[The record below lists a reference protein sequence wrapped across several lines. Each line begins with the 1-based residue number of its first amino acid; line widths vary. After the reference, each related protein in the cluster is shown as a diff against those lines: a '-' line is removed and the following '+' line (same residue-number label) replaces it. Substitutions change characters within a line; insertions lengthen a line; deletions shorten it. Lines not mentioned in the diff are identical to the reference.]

1 MTAFIFVPLLAIT
14 CILSGLIWT
23 FLSHAFLVVVEDTAA
38 GNRDIVWPDDSFLDF
53 FWKAFYLAWL
63 VGVWIA
69 PAMLVARLAAPAF
82 PEEVRQFWYFA
93 LAGVVLWVVFPISL
107 LSSMA
112 AESLFT
118 VLHGG
123 LAARLAF
130 RSKSLFLFYLV
141 SIPVVLIGAG
151 LAAALCLGETWY
163 TLLFGAFGV
172 SYCIL
177 TYGRLT
183 GRLACL
189 VRLTRLPFR
198 KRKNKQ
204 RRPTSARSEVTDPW
218 KPPPQEEA
226 AKADA
231 KPHVFVQ
238 PEDLPGVHSP
248 WEGEDITGYNVRFDD
263 APATKLAPASQPLDP
278 GEAIPVAEE
287 EAPRHV
293 EEDHARAA
301 ARAIKPDRLEMER
314 LSRKKEREPKSPWT
328 EGIWLFAFS
337 RATMIPFGFLT
348 LAFLLLGLAVRG
360 LRLLWPQ

>member
-1 MTAFIFVPLLAIT
+1 MSAFIFVPLLAAT
-14 CILSGLIWT
+14 CIFAGFLWT

-53 FWKAFYLAWL
+53 FWKAFYLGWL
-63 VGVWIA
+63 VGAWLA
-69 PAMLVARLAAPAF
+69 PAILVARLASPAF

-93 LAGVVLWVVFPISL
+93 LAGVVLWIVFPIGL

-130 RSKSLFLFYLV
+130 RGRSLFLYYLV
-141 SIPVVLIGAG
+141 SIPVVLCGSAI
-151 LAAALCLGETWY
+151 AAAVFLGETWY
-163 TLLFGAFGV
+163 TLLFGAFGIA
-172 SYCIL
+172 YCIL

-198 KRKNKQ
+198 KKKKQ
-204 RRPTSARSEVTDPW
+204 RRPTSVRPEVSDPW
-218 KPPPQEEA
+218 ETAAEEGA
-226 AKADA
+226 AKAQA
-231 KPHVFVQ
+231 RPQIFVQ
-238 PEDLPGVHSP
+238 PEDLPPVHSP
-248 WEGEDITGYNVRFDD
+248 WEGEEITGYNVRFEDVH
-263 APATKLAPASQPLDP
+263 AIKPIPVSSPLDS
-278 GEAIPVAEE
+278 GEMVPMAEE
-287 EAPRHV
+287 EPPPRV
-293 EEDHARAA
+293 EEDQARAA

-314 LSRKKEREPKSPWT
+314 LSRRKEREPKSPWT

-348 LAFLLLGLAVRG
+348 LSFLLLGLAIRG
-360 LRLLWPQ
+360 LRLLYPQ